1 MATKNASEA
10 LIIPESKSPD
20 IVSLIALVIANP
32 GTKSII
38 EPIIVWFIWLDIP
51 NLKKIIA
58 SKAVIPPQ
66 MLFMKKVLILLTT
79 IMIVALT
86 GCKYVGYKNI
96 SYEELTTKL
105 NNNES
110 FVFVIGSRDCRACT
124 TYKGTM
130 EEIMK
135 DYDVSIYFIEI
146 ADLNEEDGNK
156 LRSQFYYQYTPTTI
170 FIEDGKEKTTYDRI
184 VGAAD
189 YETVKNALI
198 KYNMIKEK

>member
-1 MATKNASEA
+1 
-10 LIIPESKSPD
+10 
-20 IVSLIALVIANP
+20 
-32 GTKSII
+32 
-38 EPIIVWFIWLDIP
+38 
-51 NLKKIIA
+51 
-58 SKAVIPPQ
+58 
-66 MLFMKKVLILLTT
+66 MKKVLILLTT

-146 ADLNEEDGNK
+146 ADLNEEDG
-156 LRSQFYYQYTPTTI
+156 
-170 FIEDGKEKTTYDRI
+170 KEKTTYDRI

>member
-1 MATKNASEA
+1 
-10 LIIPESKSPD
+10 
-20 IVSLIALVIANP
+20 
-32 GTKSII
+32 
-38 EPIIVWFIWLDIP
+38 
-51 NLKKIIA
+51 
-58 SKAVIPPQ
+58 
-66 MLFMKKVLILLTT
+66 MKKVLILLTT

-110 FVFVIGSRDCRACT
+110 FVFVIGSRDCSACT
-124 TYKGTM
+124 AYKGTM

-146 ADLNEEDGNK
+146 VDLNEEDGNK